1 MTIEKK
7 VAFVTGGSRGI
18 GRAIVEKFAEEGY
31 VVGFSYI
38 NSKEVANELINELKN
53 KNMEVFALK
62 FDVSNYVDCCEK
74 FEYIYEKYGNIDVLV
89 NNAGITKD
97 KLFIRMSE
105 KDFDKVTNTNLKGVF
120 NCIKQVAK
128 KMTKKRSGAIINMSS
143 LAGIVGNV
151 GQANYSATKA
161 GVIGMTKTLAAEL
174 GPYGVRVNAIA
185 PGFIK
190 TDMTDKIPENIKDKI
205 ISSIPLKIIGYPS
218 DIANLAY
225 FLASDQAKYIN
236 GQTISVDGGLSSI

>member
-105 KDFDKVTNTNLKGVF
+105 EDFDKVTNTNLKGVF